1 MGKKNSQKRR
11 VAYLW
16 LLLNTVV
23 WGAAFIAVKP
33 ALSFITPTRFLFYR
47 YFWASLLSLPIFYY
61 YRRQLKNVGAQLWRI
76 ILIESLGTIVVLWLL
91 YYALNLISA
100 IEASLLGNA
109 TPIFVTLG
117 GIFFLKEKESRQEWS
132 GLFLA
137 LIGTFILVI
146 APNLAAGQGFNLTSL
161 SGNLIFLLAMLFN
174 AAYYLLAK
182 KYYWQLPLFLV
193 TAISFY
199 VGLIGFGLLFWQES
213 SSLANIWPQ
222 IRLDWQIP
230 ATAIASLY
238 MAFFGSIIG
247 LTAYYQG
254 QKHIEASE
262 ASLFTY
268 LQPLVA
274 IPLAIFF
281 LSESVSWQQLLG
293 LAIIFLG
300 VIWGEKHHQ

>member
-1 MGKKNSQKRR
+1 
-11 VAYLW
+11 
-16 LLLNTVV
+16 
-23 WGAAFIAVKP
+23 
-33 ALSFITPTRFLFYR
+33 
-47 YFWASLLSLPIFYY
+47 
-61 YRRQLKNVGAQLWRI
+61 
-76 ILIESLGTIVVLWLL
+76 LIESLGTIVVLWLL